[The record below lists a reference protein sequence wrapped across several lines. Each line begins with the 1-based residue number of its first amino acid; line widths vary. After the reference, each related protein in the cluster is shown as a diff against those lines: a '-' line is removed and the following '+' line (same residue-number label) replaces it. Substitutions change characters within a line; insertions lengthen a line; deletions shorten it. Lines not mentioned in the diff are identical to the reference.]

1 MVDCFWRFLVFTTFR
16 RYVLPLAATIAL
28 VGCASGAKK
37 NEEALAEA
45 MPNKMSSFRNMNTYP
60 GNVTCGE
67 YLDQDY
73 QGFPEF
79 KSFVV
84 VDTVANMRPTKL
96 DVSIFCSDNPKAAL
110 NDALNVD
117 FDAQQASIMAIMQ
130 DFAALESTLAA
141 YEKDN
146 RQFPMTDQG
155 LAALVT
161 PTTVGKPPRNFPEGG
176 YLSSIPVDPW
186 GKDYIY
192 QCEPFGGIRIMYK
205 LRSLGADG
213 KIGGEGENA
222 DINYSHMKYYTHV
235 ADL

>member
-1 MVDCFWRFLVFTTFR
+1 
-16 RYVLPLAATIAL
+16 
-28 VGCASGAKK
+28 
-37 NEEALAEA
+37 

-222 DINYSHMKYYTHV
+222 DINYSHMEYYTHV

>member
-1 MVDCFWRFLVFTTFR
+1 MD
-16 RYVLPLAATIAL
+16 
-28 VGCASGAKK
+28 
-37 NEEALAEA
+37 
-45 MPNKMSSFRNMNTYP
+45 TYP

-67 YLDQDY
+67 YLDRDY

-84 VDTVANMRPTKL
+84 IDTVANMRPTKL

-130 DFAALESTLAA
+130 DFAVLESTLAA

-176 YLSSIPVDPW
+176 YLSSIPIDPW

-222 DINYSHMKYYTHV
+222 DINYSHMEYYTHV

>member
-1 MVDCFWRFLVFTTFR
+1 MLTTFR
-16 RYVLPLAATIAL
+16 RYALPLAATIAL

-67 YLDQDY
+67 YLDRDY

-84 VDTVANMRPTKL
+84 IDTVANMRPTKL

-117 FDAQQASIMAIMQ
+117 FDAQQASILAILQ
-130 DFAALESTLAA
+130 DFKALESPLEA
-141 YEKDN
+141 YERDN
-146 RQFPMTDQG
+146 RYFPWTEQG
-155 LAALVT
+155 LMALVV
-161 PTTVGKPPRNFPEGG
+161 PATVGNPPRNFPEGG

-186 GKDYIY
+186 GNDYIY
-192 QCEPFGGIRIMYK
+192 QCEPFAGVRIMFK

-222 DINYSHMKYYTHV
+222 DIKYSHMKYYTHV

>member
-1 MVDCFWRFLVFTTFR
+1 MFTTFR
-16 RYVLPLAATIAL
+16 RYALPLTAIIAL
-28 VGCASGAKK
+28 AGCASATKK

-45 MPNKMSSFRNMNTYP
+45 MPNKSSGFRNMASYP

-67 YLDQDY
+67 YLDRDY

-79 KSFVV
+79 KPFVV
-84 VDTVANMRPTKL
+84 IDTVANMRPTKL

-110 NDALNVD
+110 NEALNVD
-117 FDAQQASIMAIMQ
+117 FDAQQASILAIVQ
-130 DFAALESTLAA
+130 DFKALESPLEA
-141 YEKDN
+141 YERDN
-146 RQFPMTDQG
+146 RYFPWTEQG
-155 LAALVT
+155 LMALVV
-161 PTTVGKPPRNFPEGG
+161 PATVGTPPRNFPEGG

-192 QCEPFGGIRIMYK
+192 QCEPFAGVRIMFK

-222 DINYSHMKYYTHV
+222 DIRHSHMKYYTHV

>member
-1 MVDCFWRFLVFTTFR
+1 MLTTFR
-16 RYVLPLAATIAL
+16 RYALPLAATIAL

-45 MPNKMSSFRNMNTYP
+45 MPNKTSSFRNMNTYP

-67 YLDQDY
+67 YLDRDY

-84 VDTVANMRPTKL
+84 IDTVANMRPTKL

-110 NDALNVD
+110 NEALNVD
-117 FDAQQASIMAIMQ
+117 FDAQQASIMAIVQ
-130 DFAALESTLAA
+130 DFKALESPLEA
-141 YEKDN
+141 YERDN
-146 RQFPMTDQG
+146 RYFPWTEQG
-155 LAALVT
+155 LMALVV
-161 PTTVGKPPRNFPEGG
+161 PATVGTPPRNFPEGG

-192 QCEPFGGIRIMYK
+192 QCEPFAGVRIMFK
-205 LRSLGADG
+205 LRSLG
-213 KIGGEGENA
+213 GGWKDRWRGRERRHQA
-222 DINYSHMKYYTHV
+222 TVI
-235 ADL
+235 

>member
-1 MVDCFWRFLVFTTFR
+1 MFTTFR
-16 RYVLPLAATIAL
+16 HYALPLTAAIVLA
-28 VGCASGAKK
+28 GCASGAKK

-45 MPNKMSSFRNMNTYP
+45 MPNKSSGFRNMATYP

-67 YLDQDY
+67 YLGRDF

-79 KSFVV
+79 KPFVV

-96 DVSIFCSDNPKAAL
+96 DVSIFCSNNPKAAL
-110 NDALNVD
+110 NEALKVD
-117 FDAQQASIMAIMQ
+117 FDAQQASIMAILQ
-130 DFAALESTLAA
+130 DFKTLEPPLEA

-146 RQFPMTDQG
+146 RYFPWTEQG
-155 LAALVT
+155 LMALVV
-161 PTTVGKPPRNFPEGG
+161 PATVGNPPRNFPEGG
-176 YLSSIPVDPW
+176 YLSSIPADPW
-186 GKDYIY
+186 GQNYDY
-192 QCEPFGGIRIMYK
+192 QCEPFAGVRIMFK

-222 DINYSHMKYYTHV
+222 DIKYSHMKYYTHV

>member
-1 MVDCFWRFLVFTTFR
+1 VLTTFR
-16 RYVLPLAATIAL
+16 RYALPLAATIAL

-45 MPNKMSSFRNMNTYP
+45 MPNKTSSFRNMNTYP

-67 YLDQDY
+67 YLDRDY

-84 VDTVANMRPTKL
+84 IDTVANMRPTKL

-110 NDALNVD
+110 NEALNVD
-117 FDAQQASIMAIMQ
+117 FDAQQASILAILQ
-130 DFAALESTLAA
+130 DFKALESPLEA
-141 YEKDN
+141 YERDN
-146 RQFPMTDQG
+146 RYFPWTEQG
-155 LAALVT
+155 LMALVV
-161 PTTVGKPPRNFPEGG
+161 PATVGNPPRNFPEGG
-176 YLSSIPVDPW
+176 YLSGIPADPW
-186 GKDYIY
+186 GQNYDY
-192 QCEPFGGIRIMYK
+192 QCEPFAGVRIMFK

-222 DINYSHMKYYTHV
+222 DIKYSHMKYYTHV